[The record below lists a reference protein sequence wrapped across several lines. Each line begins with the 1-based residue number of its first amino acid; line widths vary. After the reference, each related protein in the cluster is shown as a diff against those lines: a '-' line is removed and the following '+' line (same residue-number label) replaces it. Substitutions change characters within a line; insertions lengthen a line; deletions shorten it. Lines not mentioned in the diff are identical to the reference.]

1 MKTEVSLKRNNHPIS
16 QYPYKFLAQ
25 GVLVVFIGVFLTLGS
40 VLAQS
45 KDTLVCNVVDLKML
59 ALTTNDEQAREKS
72 VSDWLVKF
80 GKVCAADQIVLI
92 RTNLAPWLGTANTLK
107 INQSIENLLA
117 DKKAAQKNYDA
128 DTSELEKNK
137 NNPPANKPAGE
148 TVSTRR

>member
-1 MKTEVSLKRNNHPIS
+1 
-16 QYPYKFLAQ
+16 
-25 GVLVVFIGVFLTLGS
+25 
-40 VLAQS
+40 
-45 KDTLVCNVVDLKML
+45 ML

>member
-1 MKTEVSLKRNNHPIS
+1 MKTEVSLKRNNHSIS
-16 QYPYKFLAQ
+16 QYPYKVLAQ
-25 GVLVVFIGVFLTLGS
+25 GVLVVFTGAFLTLGS

-80 GKVCAADQIVLI
+80 GKVCASDQIVLI

>member
-1 MKTEVSLKRNNHPIS
+1 M
-16 QYPYKFLAQ
+16 
-25 GVLVVFIGVFLTLGS
+25 VFTGAFLTLGS

-80 GKVCAADQIVLI
+80 GKVCASDQIVLI

-137 NNPPANKPAGE
+137 NNPPANKPPGE